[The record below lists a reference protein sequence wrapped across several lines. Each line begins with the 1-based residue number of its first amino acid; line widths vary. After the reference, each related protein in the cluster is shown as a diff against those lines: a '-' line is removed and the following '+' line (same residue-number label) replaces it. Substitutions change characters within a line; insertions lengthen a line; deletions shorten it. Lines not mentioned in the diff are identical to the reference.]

1 MIDKNKEKIKSMLE
15 KCAEIMRRMPSA
27 KVQGYRSYWPD
38 IVHSYEER
46 CRWENTKP
54 FVAPNKV
61 EIAFMEQVL
70 EYYRPLDPCETKLV
84 WLRSERCPWKVI
96 CHKLGFCRSYLTAK
110 YDEALAKMILW
121 QIYKM

>member
-1 MIDKNKEKIKSMLE
+1 MIDKNKEKLKSMLE

-46 CRWENTKP
+46 CQWENTKP

-70 EYYRPLDPCETKLV
+70 EYYRPLDPFETKLV
-84 WLRSERCPWKVI
+84 WLRSERCPWKVV
-96 CHKLGFCRSYLTAK
+96 CKKMGYCRSQLSVK

>member
-1 MIDKNKEKIKSMLE
+1 MIDKNKEKLKNMLE
-15 KCAEIMRRMPSA
+15 KCAEIMSRMPSA
-27 KVQGYRSYWPD
+27 KVQGYRSYWPE

-70 EYYRPLDPCETKLV
+70 EYYRPLDAFETKLV
-84 WLRSERCPWKVI
+84 WMRSAKMPWKVV
-96 CHKLGFCRSYLTAK
+96 CRRLKLSRSHLAAK
-110 YDEALAKMILW
+110 FDEALSKMILW
-121 QIYKM
+121 QIFKM